1 MIREYRYACSFVFAF
16 WGLSWK
22 LQLQLVYSWDLNS
35 ESSFSLCY
43 RCQIYLF
50 ILSSHVIG
58 VLKLLRLGFRYYFL
72 KGFSF
77 VWLSSLLLLTFTLLF
92 LWLVLWCSTVCLVFL
107 QQFPLI
113 KLLDGPTTASTT
125 PKRSL
130 KENFSF
136 PRNISYGNFFAF
148 CIWLNIADCGQFVS
162 SSLI

>member
-1 MIREYRYACSFVFAF
+1 MHQQVHFSDMKCA
-16 WGLSWK
+16 LM
-22 LQLQLVYSWDLNS
+22 LT
-35 ESSFSLCY
+35 SSFTCSKSSLWISFHIIGSVHISWLTSY
-43 RCQIYLF
+43 EASFSEMFQK
-50 ILSSHVIG
+50 LS
-58 VLKLLRLGFRYYFL
+58 L
-72 KGFSF
+72 
-77 VWLSSLLLLTFTLLF
+77 LLLLTFTLLF

-162 SSLI
+162 FSLI